1 VLSGLTGLTREE
13 VSGRRGAGKRRRRKA
28 GPDKQDD
35 EDEKVSAQLR
45 GPFLLLGGVDEEGG
59 ARRSSVSGVEPAEG
73 SRAGSE
79 LVKLSGFFP
88 QQVDPAAVVVRFG
101 EHSRRPLRCSAR
113 EIAVSSPPAP
123 VGKREVELSVSF
135 DSGASY
141 CTPVRFVYQGETQS
155 SVDKPGSHM
164 FCWGSVA
171 AFAAPGPGAGAAGAS
186 AGAAGRP
193 CWLERKFAAVPP
205 QQQQQGQQQHGQ
217 QQQGNLGRDEQAAS
231 EGWLGVRQVACSD
244 SAAVVLLDEGVVLS
258 FGREPDADEANP
270 RSRGSSIA
278 SVSLSTG
285 GLLRSSSALLSAAL
299 GRGRGEREPRGE
311 LRWLAAA
318 LPPPPPPPAQPHPG
332 ASGLP
337 SLRQL
342 VVTVAAGAEHFC
354 AVTSR
359 AAGSRLFAWGDNCA
373 GQLGVGPGEPAA
385 PAPRLVRV
393 GEQGDLRVLHVACGP
408 RATACVALSAF
419 AQVSLLSW
427 GAPALALALGGGVL
441 PQANAKQRPS
451 PPLPKQQHHHHPAQQ
466 HAGAEPSYPHQE
478 TEWFPRQALEVRP
491 ADLSLAPAE
500 LQARGVLWSASIER
514 WLVELEQDWTRTGAA
529 LNLAAQFSDTAEQI
543 AQMRRLKDAL
553 DLHERLKVSYADEVI
568 RTLDYDGD
576 ANETGAG
583 AGAGETEEEDVALS
597 ETRSV
602 MAAIALCVA
611 VLETKLRGMT
621 ETQRAH
627 LLELRVLDL
636 AAHEAR
642 EQLDANAHGDL
653 RFELRERTA
662 QIEAR
667 RRALLEAVRD
677 LAEQAQDVH
686 LELDKMETSRD
697 LLAGLLEDWH
707 AAFAQQLA
715 AAAQCSDHD
724 EFGVV
729 LDLIEDLQGC
739 DVPSLAQRTLAA
751 PNDCDLALADAKLF
765 ARPGAMVRESTPEA
779 RGATAAT
786 RAASSVG
793 PTNLAQLLR
802 ALQTHVAEIQ
812 TSLDTFDDGAD
823 KPLHCLLDFAHDQAQ
838 LKQQHLAVLAA
849 MLADVK
855 GLLADVARAR
865 AGATDTRIPSFRTGI
880 KAISSPLA

>member
-1 VLSGLTGLTREE
+1 VLTGLTGLTREALP
-13 VSGRRGAGKRRRRKA
+13 GRRGAGKRRRRKA
-28 GPDKQDD
+28 EPDKQDA
-35 EDEKVSAQLR
+35 EDELVSSQLR
-45 GPFLLLGGVDEEGG
+45 GPFLLLGGGDEEGG
-59 ARRSSVSGVEPAEG
+59 ARSSSVSGVEPAEG
-73 SRAGSE
+73 CRAGSE
-79 LVKLSGFFP
+79 LIRLSGFFP
-88 QQVDPAAVVVRFG
+88 HKVDPATVVVRFG

-113 EIAVSSPPAP
+113 EITVSSPPAP
-123 VGKREVELSVSF
+123 VGTREVELSVSF
-135 DSGASY
+135 DSGASF
-141 CTPVRFVYQGETQS
+141 CAPVRFVYQGETQS

-171 AFAAPGPGAGAAGAS
+171 AFAAPGPGAGAGAAGTS

-193 CWLERKFAAVPP
+193 CWLERKFAGVPPP
-205 QQQQQGQQQHGQ
+205 QQQQ
-217 QQQGNLGRDEQAAS
+217 GNAGRDEQAAS
-231 EGWLGVRQVACSD
+231 GGWLGVRQVACSD

-258 FGREPDADEANP
+258 LGREADAAANP

-278 SVSLSTG
+278 SASLSTG
-285 GLLRSSSALLSAAL
+285 GLLRSSSALVSAAL

-318 LPPPPPPPAQPHPG
+318 LPPPPPPPPPPAAAQQHPG
-332 ASGLP
+332 AGGLP
-337 SLRQL
+337 PLRQP

-359 AAGSRLFAWGDNCA
+359 AAGSRLFAWGDNGA

-408 RATACVALSAF
+408 RATACVALGAF

-427 GAPALALALGGGVL
+427 GAPALALGGGVL

-451 PPLPKQQHHHHPAQQ
+451 PPQPKQQQQQQYHHHQAQQ

-529 LNLAAQFSDTAEQI
+529 LNLAGQFSDTAEQI

-553 DLHERLKVSYADEVI
+553 DLHERLKVSYADEVT

-576 ANETGAG
+576 ENEAGAG
-583 AGAGETEEEDVALS
+583 AGAGKPEEEDVVLP

-611 VLETKLRGMT
+611 VLETKLRDIT

-642 EQLDANAHGDL
+642 EQLDANAQGDL

-677 LAEQAQDVH
+677 LAAQAQDVH
-686 LELDKMETSRD
+686 LELHEMETSRD
-697 LLAGLLEDWH
+697 LLAGLFEDWH
-707 AAFAQQLA
+707 AALAQQVA
-715 AAAQCSDHD
+715 AAAQSSSDHD

-786 RAASSVG
+786 RAAGSVG
-793 PTNLAQLLR
+793 PTNLAQLLS
-802 ALQTHVAEIQ
+802 ALRTHVAEIQ
-812 TSLDTFDDGAD
+812 TSLETFDDGAD
-823 KPLHCLLDFAHDQAQ
+823 EPLHCLLDFAHDQAQ

-865 AGATDTRIPSFRTGI
+865 ARATDARIPSLRTGL
-880 KAISSPLA
+880 KTISSPLA